1 MTEAVS
7 AATVR
12 AALARACRAP
22 SLHNSQPWRW
32 RWDGTR
38 VMLFADRE
46 RLLPSA
52 DAFNRQGIL
61 GCGVMLHHAAVAFA
75 ATGLPPR
82 IAHFPDPADR
92 SHLASLSFPEARA
105 ATEGELSLAAAMD
118 RRYTD
123 RAPMAPVEHW
133 SDIAQVLAA
142 VCGDRDIT
150 LRVLDEGLRPEL
162 DRISWTA
169 AALRRRDPRYQTE
182 ARWWIGGAPPGS
194 GVPAAALPAREDS
207 DRVAVNREFPAGTAD
222 HGSEERDAAHLLLLA
237 TAGDSPEAL
246 LACGEALSA
255 VLLECTDHD
264 VSTCVLTHLTE
275 LPATR
280 ARVAE
285 LTGAAHPQLLV
296 RAGVATAPRPPRTPR
311 RAIDDVFEVVR
322 GSFG

>member
-1 MTEAVS
+1 MTEPVVP

-38 VMLFADRE
+38 AMLFADRE
-46 RLLPSA
+46 RRLPSA
-52 DAFNRQGIL
+52 DVLNRQGML

-75 ATGLPPR
+75 AAGLPPR
-82 IAHFPDPADR
+82 IARFPNPADR
-92 SHLASLSFPEARA
+92 SHLASLTFSEARTV
-105 ATEGELSLAAAMD
+105 TEGELSLAAAMD

-133 SDIAQVLAA
+133 CDIAQVVAA
-142 VCGDRDIT
+142 VCDERNIT
-150 LRVLDEGLRPEL
+150 LRVLDESLRPDL
-162 DRISWTA
+162 DSISWTA
-169 AALRRRDPRYQTE
+169 TALRRRDPRYQTE
-182 ARWWIGGAPPGS
+182 ARWWIGGAAPGS

-207 DRVAVNREFPAGTAD
+207 GRVAVNREFPAGIAD
-222 HGSEERDAAHLLLLA
+222 YGSEQRDAAHLLLLA
-237 TAGDSPEAL
+237 TPDDSPEAL

-255 VLLECTDHD
+255 VLLEFTDHD

-280 ARVAE
+280 TRVAE
-285 LTGAAHPQLLV
+285 LTGAAHPQLLM

-311 RAIDDVFEVVR
+311 RAIDDIFEVV
-322 GSFG
+322 